1 MNLGSLS
8 LVPGMGFMTEV
19 ASVTWNMPS
28 RLRATY
34 VHDCVQGP
42 AGKTILQQRACL
54 QGWCKV
60 LLGLFLRATRYSVW
74 CGLGDLSLW
83 RAFLT
88 LNVNSQRRGEH
99 AVLS

>member
-1 MNLGSLS
+1 
-8 LVPGMGFMTEV
+8 MTEV

-60 LLGLFLRATRYSVW
+60 RLGLFLRATRHSV
-74 CGLGDLSLW
+74 W